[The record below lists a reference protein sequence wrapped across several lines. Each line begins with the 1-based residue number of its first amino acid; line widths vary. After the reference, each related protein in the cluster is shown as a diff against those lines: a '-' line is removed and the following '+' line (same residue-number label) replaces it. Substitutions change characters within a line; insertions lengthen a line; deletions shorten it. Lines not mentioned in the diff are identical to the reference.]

1 MADVSMGFVMMELE
15 TQDLRRKWK
24 WFLLLGIG
32 LILLG
37 TLALAL
43 IPAATLGTVLALG
56 WIMIVVGILE
66 LAHVFRV
73 HRWTGMWGHLIAG
86 ILGLFTGLL
95 VITHPLGG
103 ALAWTLL
110 FAAMLDVFGVFRL
123 VGALML
129 RFPHWGWA
137 VFDGS
142 LSIVCGLILWAE
154 WPWSGFWFLGLAVG
168 ITLLF
173 RGWTYLMLAFAFR
186 KLSAIP

>member
-1 MADVSMGFVMMELE
+1 MADASMGFAMMELE

-56 WIMIVVGILE
+56 WIMIVVGVLE

-73 HRWTGMWGHLIAG
+73 HRWKGMWGHLIAG
-86 ILGLFTGLL
+86 ILGVFTGLL

-110 FAAMLDVFGVFRL
+110 FAAMLDVFGAFRL

-173 RGWTYLMLAFAFR
+173 RGWTYLMLAFALR
-186 KLSAIP
+186 KLPAIQ